1 MGHEPDVMSSK
12 CTSRAYMTL
21 LASKWSLL
29 VINALGN
36 DRRRNG
42 DLMRTV
48 DGISQ
53 KMLTQTL
60 RELEEAGIVIRE
72 DLGTIP
78 PHVTY
83 ELSPLGKSLG
93 HEVRS
98 FIHWVEAHMPDLAKP
113 RSKPRSGKP

>member
-1 MGHEPDVMSSK
+1 MGHGPDVMSGK

-29 VINALGN
+29 VINALG
-36 DRRRNG
+36 DERRRNG
-42 DLMRTV
+42 DLMRTI

-60 RELEEAGIVIRE
+60 RELEEVGIVIRD

-83 ELSPLGKSLG
+83 ELTPLGKSLG

-98 FIHWVEAHMPDLAKP
+98 FIRWVEAHMPDLTKP
-113 RSKPRSGKP
+113 GSNTP

>member
-1 MGHEPDVMSSK
+1 LDHGQDVMLSK
-12 CTSRAYMTL
+12 CISRAYMTL

-29 VINALGN
+29 VINALGD

-60 RELEEAGIVIRE
+60 
-72 DLGTIP
+72 
-78 PHVTY
+78 
-83 ELSPLGKSLG
+83 
-93 HEVRS
+93 
-98 FIHWVEAHMPDLAKP
+98 PDLAKP
-113 RSKPRSGKP
+113 HSGKP